1 MKKRGDIMEKSLS
14 HHGIKG
20 MKWGVRRYQNKDG
33 SLTAAG
39 RKRYGEEGDSG
50 TTKVS
55 PSSKKRISE
64 MSIEELRKEID
75 RLDLEKRYRSLVNES
90 VASNKR
96 KNSKAKDFT
105 IKVLEKSGEN
115 VMTQLTTYAMGT
127 LVNKAFGGVFN
138 DPKVVNPKKGQKD
151 K

>member
-1 MKKRGDIMEKSLS
+1 MENFLT
-14 HHGIKG
+14 HQGIKG

-39 RKRYGEEGDSG
+39 RKRYGEDGEFETD
-50 TTKVS
+50 KV
-55 PSSKKRISE
+55 SSKKKSSE
-64 MSIEELRKEID
+64 MTSDELKKAIE
-75 RLDLEKRYRSLVNES
+75 RLELEKKYRLLANES
-90 VASNKR
+90 VKSTKN

-105 IKVLEKSGEN
+105 LRVLEKSGEN

>member
-1 MKKRGDIMEKSLS
+1 MENSLT

-39 RKRYGEEGDSG
+39 RKRYSEEGDSG

-55 PSSKKRISE
+55 SSKKKISE

-75 RLDLEKRYRSLVNES
+75 RLELEKRYRSLANES
-90 VASNKR
+90 IASNKR

-105 IKVLEKSGEN
+105 LRVIEKSGEN

-127 LVNKAFGGVFN
+127 VVNKAFGGVFN

>member
-1 MKKRGDIMEKSLS
+1 MENSLT

-39 RKRYGEEGDSG
+39 RKRYSEEGDTG

-55 PSSKKRISE
+55 PSSKKKISE

-75 RLDLEKRYRSLVNES
+75 RLELEKRYRSLANES
-90 VASNKR
+90 IASNKR

-105 IKVLEKSGEN
+105 LRVIEKSGEN

-127 LVNKAFGGVFN
+127 AVNKAFGGVFN

>member
-1 MKKRGDIMEKSLS
+1 MENSLT

-39 RKRYGEEGDSG
+39 RKRYSEEGDSG

-55 PSSKKRISE
+55 PSPKKKISE

-75 RLDLEKRYRSLVNES
+75 RLELEKRYRSLANES
-90 VASNKR
+90 IASNKR

-105 IKVLEKSGEN
+105 LRVIEKSGEN

-127 LVNKAFGGVFN
+127 AVNKAFGGVFN

>member
-1 MKKRGDIMEKSLS
+1 MENSLS

-33 SLTAAG
+33 SLTASG
-39 RKRYGEEGDSG
+39 RKRYSEDGDSG
-50 TTKVS
+50 TVKS
-55 PSSKKRISE
+55 KSSSARRSVSE

-75 RLDLEKRYRSLVNES
+75 RLEELEKRYRSLANES
-90 VASNKR
+90 ITSNKR

-105 IKVLEKSGEN
+105 IKILEKSGEN
-115 VMTQLTTYAMGT
+115 VMTQLTTYVMGT
-127 LVNKAFGGVFN
+127 LVNKALGGVFN

>member
-1 MKKRGDIMEKSLS
+1 MENSLT

-39 RKRYGEEGDSG
+39 RKRYSEEGDSG
-50 TTKVS
+50 TTKAS

-75 RLDLEKRYRSLVNES
+75 RLELEKRYRSLANES
-90 VASNKR
+90 IASNKR

-105 IKVLEKSGEN
+105 IKILEKSGEN